1 MSRIIDVE
9 NLSCILSQKNILNNV
24 DLVFEEKKLYTIVGP
39 NGSGKTTLLKHICKI
54 LDVKQ
59 GDIYIKGKSISKT
72 NGRELSKNLS
82 SVPQNTHTN
91 FSYNAF
97 DIVLMGRNPHIG
109 RFKKESKE
117 DIEIAERAMKVT
129 GTYNLRNED
138 IDVLSGGER
147 QRVIIARALT
157 QETPIMV
164 LDEPISQL
172 DIHHQIQIMNILK
185 ELVGKFNKTVIC
197 VLHDLNIAAQYS
209 DEIILLNKGEV
220 FKKGH
225 PSEVITKDILREIY
239 GMEFHIMKN
248 PINSSPLILPYN
260 KI

>member
-1 MSRIIDVE
+1 MKEIIGVKD
-9 NLSCILSQKNILNNV
+9 LSCILSEKNILNNIN
-24 DLVFEEKKLYTIVGP
+24 LNFEEKKLYTIVGP

-54 LDVKQ
+54 LDVNQ
-59 GDIYIKGKSISKT
+59 GDIYIEGKSI
-72 NGRELSKNLS
+72 GRFSGRDLSKNLS

-91 FSYNAF
+91 FSYNVF

-109 RFKKESKE
+109 RFQKESKA
-117 DIEIAERAMKVT
+117 DIEIAEKAMKIT
-129 GTYNLRNED
+129 GTYDLRNED

-157 QETPIMV
+157 QETPIML

-185 ELVGKFNKTVIC
+185 ELVEKFNKTVIC

-209 DEIILLNKGEV
+209 DEIILLDKGKV
-220 FKKGH
+220 FRKGH
-225 PSEVITKDILREIY
+225 PSQVITKEILREVY
-239 GMEFHIMKN
+239 GMEFHIMEN

-260 KI
+260 NI

>member
-109 RFKKESKE
+109 RFNKESKE
-117 DIEIAERAMKVT
+117 DIEIAESAMKVT
-129 GTYNLRNED
+129 GTYDLRSED

-185 ELVGKFNKTVIC
+185 ELVEKFNKTVIC

-225 PSEVITKDILREIY
+225 PSKVITKDILREVY
-239 GMEFHIMKN
+239 EMEFHIMKN